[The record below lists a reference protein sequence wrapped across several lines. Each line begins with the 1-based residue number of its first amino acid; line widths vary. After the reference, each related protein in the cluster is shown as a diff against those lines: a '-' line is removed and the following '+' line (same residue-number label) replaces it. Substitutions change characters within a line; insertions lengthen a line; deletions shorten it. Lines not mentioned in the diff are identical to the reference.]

1 MIPDATWTLSPVSTT
16 DTGLLQRTLS
26 APDGRTMLRL
36 SGHPAAA
43 LPAPMCLAAASH
55 TVAVAGGAL
64 VPEIHW
70 HVLHDLQ
77 GWGNPSLLADD
88 GRTRAFVAAL
98 FAGHARKAADTAL
111 MEAVVSAWAHL
122 RGQASGAGGTLH
134 VSAEGDLR
142 ARRIALTLKR
152 RAQVRETVARGE
164 IGLPPGLRDALQT
177 RPWLLRI
184 HAAVQ
189 VVRPDDPR
197 SAHARLAH
205 EAEVLDPLRRRLLD
219 AARDSTSDLAPLLMP
234 TLKRLL
240 RQMRA

>member
-1 MIPDATWTLSPVSTT
+1 MIPDATWTFSPVSTT
-16 DTGLLQRTLS
+16 NNGLLQRTLS

-43 LPAPMCLAAASH
+43 LPAPMCLEAASH
-55 TVAVAGGAL
+55 TVEVADGAL
-64 VPEIHW
+64 VPETHW
-70 HVLHDLQ
+70 HVLRDMQ

-88 GRTRAFVAAL
+88 GWTRAFVAAL

-111 MEAVVSAWAHL
+111 METVASAWAHL
-122 RGQASGAGGTLH
+122 RGQASWAGGTLH

-142 ARRIALTLKR
+142 ASRIALTLKR
-152 RAQVRETVARGE
+152 RTQMHETFARGE
-164 IGLPPGLRDALQT
+164 IRLPPDLRDALQT

-184 HAAVQ
+184 HSIVQ
-189 VVRPDDPR
+189 VVRLNDMH

-205 EAEVLDPLRRRLLD
+205 EVEVLDPLRRHLL
-219 AARDSTSDLAPLLMP
+219 AAAQDSTSDLAPLLMP

-240 RQMRA
+240 KQMHA